1 MRKIFK
7 NAFCAIMVLSAV
19 LVSCKEKSDF
29 RPLFNGVDLEGWEVR
44 NGTAPF
50 EVKDGE
56 IVGTYVTG
64 TPNTFLCT
72 KENYADFILTF
83 EAYLGEKTNSGV
95 MFRAQSKP
103 EYRNGRVHGYQ
114 MEMDPSKRQWT
125 GGIYDEA
132 RRGWIYNLE
141 RNQVAKKAFKL
152 DEWASYRI
160 EAIGNHIQVWVN
172 GVQTADL
179 VDDVDSIGF
188 IGLQVHGINHNK
200 EVEGKQVKFRNIQI
214 CTTNLEENKM
224 VVDSAIVQNSYLT
237 NQLSEREVAE
247 GWKLLW
253 DGKTTKGWR
262 GAKLAEFPKEGWSI
276 ENGLLVVAD
285 AGGAES
291 ENGGDIVTIDKYEN
305 FELEVDFKFTKGAN
319 SGIKYFVDTELN
331 KGKGSSIGCE
341 FQILDD
347 KFHPDAKKGKNG
359 NRTLAS
365 LYDLIPANALKFA
378 PNEFTRKRVY
388 NYDWNR
394 ARIEVNG
401 ADVAH
406 YLNGIKVVEYNRSGQ
421 QWKDLVASSKYKDWP
436 NFGEAKSGNILLQ
449 DHGDQV
455 FYKNIKIKK
464 LK

>member
-1 MRKIFK
+1 MKSISFGLLL
-7 NAFCAIMVLSAV
+7 LS
-19 LVSCKEKSDF
+19 LITLSCTSAKSDF
-29 RPLFNGVDLEGWEVR
+29 TDLFNGENLEGWELR

-50 EVKDGE
+50 TVENGE

-64 TPNTFLCT
+64 TPNTFLST
-72 KENYADFILTF
+72 KASYSDFILTF
-83 EAYLGEKTNSGV
+83 EALLGEGTNSGV

-103 EYRNGRVHGYQ
+103 EYMDGRVHGYQ

-141 RNQVAKKAFKL
+141 RNAAAKEAFKL
-152 DEWASYRI
+152 NEWANFRI

-179 VDDVDSIGF
+179 IDDVDASGF
-188 IGLQVHGINHNK
+188 IGLQVHAIRNK
-200 EVEGKQVKFRNIQI
+200 EVEGRQVRFRNIQI
-214 CTTNLEENKM
+214 CTSNLDANKKVVENP
-224 VVDSAIVQNSYLT
+224 IVQNSYLT
-237 NQLSEREVAE
+237 NQLTEREVSE

-253 DGKTTKGWR
+253 DGKTTQGWR
-262 GAKLAEFPKEGWSI
+262 GAKLKEFPQQGWSI
-276 ENGLLVVAD
+276 EDGTLIVAD
-285 AGGAES
+285 SNGGES
-291 ENGGDIVTIDKYEN
+291 ENGGDIVTVDQYEN
-305 FELEVDFKFTKGAN
+305 FELEVDFKITKGAN
-319 SGIKYFVDTELN
+319 SGIKYFVDTDLN

-347 KFHPDAKKGKNG
+347 RFHPDAKKGKNG

-365 LYDLIPANALKFA
+365 LYDLITANALKFA
-378 PNEFTRKRVY
+378 PNEVTKKRVNKY
-388 NYDWNR
+388 AWNR

-401 ADVAH
+401 ANVAH
-406 YLNGIKVVEYNRSGQ
+406 YINGIKVVEYNRSGQ
-421 QWKDLVASSKYKDWP
+421 EWKDLVASSKYKDWP
-436 NFGEAKSGNILLQ
+436 NFGEAKKGNILLQ

-455 FYKNIKIKK
+455 FYKNIKIKE